1 MLAENE
7 RGGTEKSGRK
17 EEGMKGVEGIKG
29 RHTHSGDGS
38 EDVES
43 EFEDFEVETAHFECV
58 MVKV

>member
-1 MLAENE
+1 
-7 RGGTEKSGRK
+7 
-17 EEGMKGVEGIKG
+17 MKGIEGIKG

-43 EFEDFEVETAHFECV
+43 EFEDFEVKTAHFECV